1 MLDMRDGKA
10 ADQLR
15 DVVRRFCEARSA
27 GDVPQIAAMFE
38 PELEAAILAAT
49 RRGEVPEFASR
60 SDARA
65 CAAGQVWYIGGS
77 RRVMEIRYDGFSDR
91 ADLWLSG
98 QFRMFDLIYGEGG
111 GSLREKL
118 GLKR

>member
-1 MLDMRDGKA
+1 MLEMRDGKA

-15 DVVRRFCEARSA
+15 DVVRRFCEAQGA
-27 GDVPQIAAMFE
+27 GDIPQIAAMFE
-38 PELEAAILAAT
+38 PELEAAILAGT
-49 RRGEVPEFASR
+49 GSGDIPEFASR
-60 SDARA
+60 PGVRA

-98 QFRMFDLIYGEGG
+98 HLRMFDLIYGEGG

-118 GLKR
+118 DLKR